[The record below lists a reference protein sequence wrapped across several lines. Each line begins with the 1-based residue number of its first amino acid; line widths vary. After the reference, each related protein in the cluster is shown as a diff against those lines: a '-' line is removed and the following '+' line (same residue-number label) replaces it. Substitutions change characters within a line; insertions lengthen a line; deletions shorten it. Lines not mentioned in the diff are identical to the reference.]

1 MEQNRR
7 LQQPQRGHRVGDYSV
22 ARQLLYS
29 PGVSEKV
36 LPLSGGSGSSGVSKK
51 RHRRW
56 HTQLIGSRK
65 STGYGSPVC
74 LSTKQNEY
82 SEGEAGADGE
92 HRVAVAQRLE
102 NVYALVRHV
111 RVQHAEEELWPRLN
125 RVQGDESA
133 EAVRDDQRAR
143 VRQARLVRRQLGEEP
158 LGWPDCRRGLRRQS

>member
-29 PGVSEKV
+29 PGVSENV

-92 HRVAVAQRLE
+92 VDA
-102 NVYALVRHV
+102 
-111 RVQHAEEELWPRLN
+111 
-125 RVQGDESA
+125 
-133 EAVRDDQRAR
+133 
-143 VRQARLVRRQLGEEP
+143 RRQGLLVNSTAWP
-158 LGWPDCRRGLRRQS
+158 LRNGSRLFMP